1 VVDVVLLALGDGA
14 GCGTRTP
21 ILACQ
26 DAFRTAGAEVSV
38 ITAAEDADID
48 AALKPF
54 DRAEGSS
61 GTPDCR
67 LVVASATDGQLRAVV
82 RRLVRLYAPKP
93 SKRPADLR
101 ADRTVPDLPPIGV
114 LPLGPDD
121 TDLATR
127 LGLPREPAAVA
138 AAVLGGQERR
148 LDLLRTDSGSVTLD
162 GALLGGLDEHG
173 KAAGFRARVEVDDA
187 VLTDGMEQV
196 LVAAVANF
204 DRYVNFGGLPL
215 LTATDNTDGV
225 IDVAVALPH
234 SKRRLLG
241 GAKVEVEV
249 RRAHG
254 RAVAITPREEVPYA
268 DDGVAAKLTHKRSWW
283 MEAGAW
289 AVYVTG

>member
-14 GCGTRTP
+14 GCGVRAP

-26 DAFRTAGAEVSV
+26 DAFRTAGADVSV
-38 ITAAEDADID
+38 LTAAQDADID
-48 AALKPF
+48 TALK
-54 DRAEGSS
+54 RL
-61 GTPDCR
+61 PDAR
-67 LVVASATDGQLRAVV
+67 LVVASAADAQVRAVV
-82 RRLVRLYAPKP
+82 RRLVRLYAPAP

-101 ADRTVPDLPPIGV
+101 ADRTVPDLPPIGL
-114 LPLGPDD
+114 LPLGPDS
-121 TDLATR
+121 TDLVSR

-138 AAVLGGQERR
+138 AAVLAGRERR

-162 GALLGGLDEHG
+162 GALLGGIDEHG
-173 KAAGFRARVEVDDA
+173 AAAGFRARIEVDDA

-204 DRYVNFGGLPL
+204 DRYVSFGGLPL
-215 LTATDNTDGV
+215 LAATDNTDGV

-234 SKRRLLG
+234 TKRRLLG

-254 RAVAITPREEVPYA
+254 RAVAITPREEIPYV
-268 DDGVAAKLTHKRSWW
+268 DDGVEAKLTRKRSWW
-283 MEAGAW
+283 MEREAW
-289 AVYVTG
+289 SIYTGG